1 MEGFANLVSMLDYA
15 VNTRR
20 KRHITGGLLI
30 SAALL
35 FGGCLVPS
43 RNSSGASCPRS
54 ISPMPLQ

>member
-30 SAALL
+30 SAALGL
-35 FGGCLVPS
+35 AIPVMS
-43 RNSSGASCPRS
+43 TKDEEEDYNE
-54 ISPMPLQ
+54 

>member
-30 SAALL
+30 SAAVR
-35 FGGCLVPS
+35 GPCHY
-43 RNSSGASCPRS
+43 RHEH
-54 ISPMPLQ
+54 

>member
-30 SAALL
+30 SAALP
-35 FGGCLVPS
+35 FGGH
-43 RNSSGASCPRS
+43 ASTRMSTQPEEEDYNE
-54 ISPMPLQ
+54 